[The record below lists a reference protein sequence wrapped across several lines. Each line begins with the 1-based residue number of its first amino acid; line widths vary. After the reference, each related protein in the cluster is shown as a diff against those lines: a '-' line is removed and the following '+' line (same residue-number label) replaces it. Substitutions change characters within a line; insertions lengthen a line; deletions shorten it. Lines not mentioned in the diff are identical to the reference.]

1 MDLGLRI
8 LFFGLFGF
16 GVDSFFFFF
25 FLRLAGVPGCERGQ
39 STYDDDY
46 L

>member
-1 MDLGLRI
+1 MDLSLRI

-16 GVDSFFFFF
+16 GVDSFFFVS
-25 FLRLAGVPGCERGQ
+25 LRLAGVPGCERGQ